1 MYNIPRIITLTTI
14 AHINVFNFP
23 YLPKSVFKKKPH
35 TQECAQNV
43 EFKYLKFVS
52 LKNSNFGN
60 F

>member
-23 YLPKSVFKKKPH
+23 YLPKSVLKKKPH

-60 F
+60 Y

>member
-23 YLPKSVFKKKPH
+23 YLPKSVFKTHTH

-43 EFKYLKFVS
+43 ELKYFVS

-60 F
+60 Y